1 MSLFSKDFFQ
11 FTGQRKGSPFKDM
24 FSQMEGILTGK
35 KPSEPVFDGF
45 SLDKDIKGEIIFL
58 ELAPNESKVIPHG
71 LRSIPQYRIILR
83 QTGNAV
89 ITDVDADWTEK
100 TIGLLN
106 NSANAVVLTIKLLP
120 G

>member
-1 MSLFSKDFFQ
+1 MRLADNLFNKARNLKTLEDVTAFISD
-11 FTGQRKGSPFKDM
+11 R
-24 FSQMEGILTGK
+24 
-35 KPSEPVFDGF
+35 F
-45 SLDKDIKGEIIFL
+45 SLDKDVKGEIIVVS
-58 ELAPNESKVIPHG
+58 LAANESKIVPHG
-71 LRSIPQYRIILR
+71 LRAIPLYRIILR

-89 ITDVDADWTEK
+89 ITDVDSEWTDK

>member
-1 MSLFSKDFFQ
+1 MNS
-11 FTGQRKGSPFKDM
+11 RKPRPKSYRPVRDD
-24 FSQMEGILTGK
+24 
-35 KPSEPVFDGF
+35 SEVRDRLNELLQGDF
-45 SLDKDIKGEIIFL
+45 SLDKYLKGEIL
-58 ELAPNESKVIPHG
+58 KVTLAPNETKIISHG

-89 ITDVDADWTEK
+89 ITDVDENWTEK

-106 NSANAVVLTIKLLP
+106 NSANTVVLTIKLLP